1 MIKITAALIT
11 GIACVS
17 FASILIRLADDVP
30 SVVMTAYRLT
40 IASFILIV
48 WSLSKRY
55 KIFPN
60 SKKEL
65 LLAALGGLFLSAH
78 FIFWIASIKY
88 TTISSSTTLVATS
101 PIFVGILSY
110 ILFREKQSLAIQISI
125 LLSIAGSAVLASSDG
140 GIFSKNLNEISLLGD
155 MLAILG
161 AAAVSVYFIIG
172 SKLRKNMKIMQYIT
186 LVYSSAAILST
197 IFVIL
202 SGEHFTGYKI
212 NSYIYM
218 FLLAI
223 IPQLIGHTSF
233 NWALGHISASAVS
246 IATLGEPIG
255 ATILAYI
262 IFSEKVGTIQIAGML
277 MIFSAIVISAKN
289 SKRNS

>member
-1 MIKITAALIT
+1 MIKIAAALIT
-11 GIACVS
+11 GVACVS

-30 SVVMTAYRLT
+30 STVMTAYRLT

-60 SKKEL
+60 NKKDL
-65 LLAALGGLFLSAH
+65 FLAALGGLFLSAH

-88 TTISSSTTLVATS
+88 TTISSSTTLVSTS

-125 LLSIAGSAVLASSDG
+125 LLSITGGAVLAGSDG
-140 GIFSKNLNEISLLGD
+140 GIFSKNLNETSLLGD
-155 MLAILG
+155 MLAIFG

-233 NWALGHISASAVS
+233 NWALEHISASVVS

-262 IFSEKVGTIQIAGML
+262 IFSEKVGTIQLAGMF
-277 MIFSAIVISAKN
+277 MIFSAIVISAKR
-289 SKRNS
+289 SKRNI